1 MLCTPQ
7 RFAGKGHA
15 PGVQVHMI
23 DTQQDLL
30 AGQHRPWAI
39 HSHDRQHGQGEG
51 AEGGKAGLLVV
62 RAQEPNG

>member
-23 DTQQDLL
+23 DSQQDLL

-39 HSHDRQHGQGEG
+39 HSQDG
-51 AEGGKAGLLVV
+51 
-62 RAQEPNG
+62 